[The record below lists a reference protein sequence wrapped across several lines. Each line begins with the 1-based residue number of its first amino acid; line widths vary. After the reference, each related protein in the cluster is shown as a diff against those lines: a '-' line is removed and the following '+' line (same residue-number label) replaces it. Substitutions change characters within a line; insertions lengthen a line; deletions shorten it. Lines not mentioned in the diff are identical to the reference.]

1 MLADSFSEYVES
13 LEVDNLGDIN
23 KKYKRITKKLNQSF
37 WDLESDEENAH
48 KVGSLGRGTAIK
60 GVSDLD
66 MLFILPDALYTQYNN
81 HEGNGQSKLLQRVK
95 EVIRETYPR
104 TIVRGD
110 GQVVVVSFS
119 NYQIEVCPCFSE
131 NDGSFTYPDSN
142 SGGKWKKTNPM
153 PHC

>member
-1 MLADSFSEYVES
+1 
-13 LEVDNLGDIN
+13 
-23 KKYKRITKKLNQSF
+23 
-37 WDLESDEENAH
+37 
-48 KVGSLGRGTAIK
+48 
-60 GVSDLD
+60 

-95 EVIRETYPR
+95 VIKTTYPR

-131 NDGSFTYPDSN
+131 NDGSFTYPDSKN
-142 SGGKWKKTNPM
+142 GGKWKKTDPM
-153 PHC
+153 PEIREPCYDSRYGYALPLYMQYDASLEK